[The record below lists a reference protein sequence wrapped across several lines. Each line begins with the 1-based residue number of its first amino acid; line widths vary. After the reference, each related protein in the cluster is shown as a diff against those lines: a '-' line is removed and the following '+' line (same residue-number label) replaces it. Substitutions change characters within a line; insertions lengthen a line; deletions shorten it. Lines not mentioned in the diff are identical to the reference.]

1 MSAGDEGSSP
11 RGEMHRKRLTLAL
24 GRNYNPAC
32 EGEQFNPKEVPPGHT
47 LCRPAL
53 AKMILRLQALKRP
66 CLAALFALG
75 LSAAAAAQ
83 QRPLITE
90 DVDIIPPGTVRLQ
103 LGVDFMQ
110 DVKLPA
116 SGLRGDLT
124 RVGVVGV
131 NVGLAP
137 NVEFQIE
144 GVLQNF
150 LSVNSATA
158 APPIPRGFAGGSTNV
173 AGDFRLST

>member
-1 MSAGDEGSSP
+1 
-11 RGEMHRKRLTLAL
+11 
-24 GRNYNPAC
+24 
-32 EGEQFNPKEVPPGHT
+32 
-47 LCRPAL
+47 
-53 AKMILRLQALKRP
+53 MILRLQALKRL

-103 LGVDFMQ
+103 LGVDFLQ

-158 APPIPRGFAGGSTNV
+158 APPIPRGFAGGSTND
-173 AGDFRLST
+173 AGDFRLSTKIKLRAETRRAPSLGFKFGVDLPNSNETRGIGVN